1 MRPSYRTL
9 VLLASILLSINPLVI
24 VEIDI
29 LFGSIGLLLRLL
41 LLLGVLAD
49 FVLIIFVVRQLAQ
62 IVVIWVLLAGTWLSL
77 ILNLRMHPPLLL
89 PSLIL
94 LLVQPF
100 VHFSYSNSNV
110 KTNIFKKLIVI
121 N

>member
-1 MRPSYRTL
+1 MRPSYWTL
-9 VLLASILLSINPLVI
+9 VLLASILLSINTLVI

-62 IVVIWVLLAGTWLSL
+62 IVVVWVGLAGTCHPLIINLS
-77 ILNLRMHPPLLL
+77 MHPPLLL
-89 PSLIL
+89 PTLIL
-94 LLVQPF
+94 LLVQSF
-100 VHFSYSNSNV
+100 VHFFLLE
-110 KTNIFKKLIVI
+110 FKC
-121 N
+121 